1 MSLLRKVRYGCAAV
15 LIGLWLLPAG
25 AAPPLPE
32 SPPDGLVVEWAPPR
46 PDFRPLPDGSV
57 ELVAE
62 GYEIDGRPGAL
73 RLPFTSA
80 LVAIPPGTSPTL
92 RVLSAQTTVI
102 PLPAPLAVAPE
113 PVGVIRDEDGHPVGP
128 AFAPAPRTLPPPPA
142 PVVLEEVGTV
152 RGVRLARLTFYPALP
167 ERDRLQFYQHI
178 RVEIRFS
185 GEKRSGLTGDDPI
198 LARVRRAVLNPQ
210 DALVAQDLS
219 RPVAQDSSCSPQ
231 DKSYATANVAQDLS
245 RPVAQDLSCS
255 PQDKS
260 YATANVAQDLSRPV
274 AQDSSCSPQDKS
286 YATANVAQDL
296 SRTVAQD
303 LSCSPQDKSY
313 ATANVAQDSSCTV
326 AQDLSCLPMGG
337 PRQAFLEVSRP
348 GLYRV
353 TYAQLAPLGL
363 TGADPHYL
371 HLFRGTEEVAYEWE
385 GDEDTLFEDG
395 ESLLFYAEPRFSR
408 WTRNDTYRLVLG
420 GDTPGLR
427 MTSRSADPTGLPT
440 GAPWVE
446 DVFEEN
452 RLYTP
457 DLSLGHPPGPG
468 WRPLDVGLPGRPRHN
483 AGTYPFSAPAVDASA
498 SHAHPLAD
506 RLYRWRPPLDGPG
519 ERRRYR
525 RGRLVRKDR
534 RHRDPPIRTGVL
546 RDGANALSLRPVLTE
561 GAWLDAFAVRHAR
574 GLGPAGSAVTFAGS
588 PSTAY
593 TVTLAASGP
602 YRAYDVTDPLRPVR
616 LTGLWVD
623 GQRITLG
630 DPSGGGPRRY
640 HVAAEGAIR
649 APDRVRPPEDLWGF
663 RAAGGATGA
672 NYLIITHPAFA
683 DALGP
688 LIDLRRSQGLTVAVV
703 NVLGIY
709 DAYGDGRPDPEAIRR
724 FIADA
729 YANWNPRPVYV
740 LLVGDGSFDPKQ
752 YRSESPPTYIPP
764 YLLDVGP
771 AGGETAADN
780 RYACVDGDDNLPDLL
795 LGRLPVRSAD
805 EARAIVQK
813 IVDYET
819 RPLPGGWNA
828 SVLLVADDP
837 DAAGDFPAIS
847 DSAAA
852 YVTAPFTTTRRYCAG
867 SNSSQ
872 SDCPDTEGAAI
883 HSAILNDWNRGTLLV
898 QYTGHSS
905 WQQWAVE
912 RFFHL
917 DDLPALHNSRR
928 LPVLVEATCFT
939 GAFHRPEPTLDE
951 ELVTRPDAGA
961 VAAWGPT
968 GLGASPGHQR
978 LAAGFFRAVFSD
990 TVGTVG
996 EATLAGKL
1004 NLLGAPVGSDL
1015 LDTFVL
1021 LGDPALHWNRTLI
1034 PWTAHV
1040 FLPLVRR

>member
-1 MSLLRKVRYGCAAV
+1 
-15 LIGLWLLPAG
+15 
-25 AAPPLPE
+25 
-32 SPPDGLVVEWAPPR
+32 
-46 PDFRPLPDGSV
+46 
-57 ELVAE
+57 
-62 GYEIDGRPGAL
+62 
-73 RLPFTSA
+73 
-80 LVAIPPGTSPTL
+80 
-92 RVLSAQTTVI
+92 
-102 PLPAPLAVAPE
+102 
-113 PVGVIRDEDGHPVGP
+113 
-128 AFAPAPRTLPPPPA
+128 
-142 PVVLEEVGTV
+142 
-152 RGVRLARLTFYPALP
+152 
-167 ERDRLQFYQHI
+167 
-178 RVEIRFS
+178 
-185 GEKRSGLTGDDPI
+185 
-198 LARVRRAVLNPQ
+198 
-210 DALVAQDLS
+210 
-219 RPVAQDSSCSPQ
+219 
-231 DKSYATANVAQDLS
+231 
-245 RPVAQDLSCS
+245 
-255 PQDKS
+255 
-260 YATANVAQDLSRPV
+260 
-274 AQDSSCSPQDKS
+274 
-286 YATANVAQDL
+286 
-296 SRTVAQD
+296 
-303 LSCSPQDKSY
+303 
-313 ATANVAQDSSCTV
+313 
-326 AQDLSCLPMGG
+326 MGG

-420 GDTPGLR
+420 GETPGLR

-440 GAPWVE
+440 GAPWAE
-446 DVFEEN
+446 DIFEEN

-457 DLSLGHPPGPG
+457 DCLCGSLPPGWDGDRWVWAELKRPG
-468 WRPLDVGLPGRPRHN
+468 NSVRSFPFPLLAGEASTATQITLRFIGFTSVAAYPDHRVDVVVNTTYLGRVEWDGKTAFTATLPLRPGTLTTSNTLTLTLPG
-483 AGTYPFSAPAVDASA
+483 
-498 SHAHPLAD
+498 
-506 RLYRWRPPLDGPG
+506 
-519 ERRRYR
+519 
-525 RGRLVRKDR
+525 
-534 RHRDPPIRTGVL
+534 ITGV
-546 RDGANALSLRPVLTE
+546 DIE
-561 GAWLDAFAVRHAR
+561 GAWLDAFAVRYAR
-574 GLGPAGSAVTFAGS
+574 GLQAAGNAVTFEGS
-588 PSTAY
+588 PSVAAY
-593 TVTLAASGP
+593 TVALAASGP
-602 YRAYDVTDPLRPVR
+602 YRAYDITDPLRPVR
-616 LTGLWVD
+616 LTDFQVD

-764 YLLDVGP
+764 YLLEVGP

-805 EARAIVQK
+805 QARAIVQK

-1004 NLLGAPVGSDL
+1004 NLVGAPVGSDL

-1021 LGDPALHWNRTLI
+1021 LGDPALRWNRALV
-1034 PWTAHV
+1034 PWTAHI
-1040 FLPLVRR
+1040 FLPLVQRQR

>member
-25 AAPPLPE
+25 AAPP
-32 SPPDGLVVEWAPPR
+32 PPGGTSGGLVVEWASPP

-80 LVAIPPGTSPTL
+80 LVAIPPDASPSL

-113 PVGVIRDEDGHPVGP
+113 PVGVIRDEDGRPVDP
-128 AFAPAPRTLPPPPA
+128 AFAPASRTLSPPSA
-142 PVVLEEVGTV
+142 PVALEEIGTI

-167 ERDRLQFYQHI
+167 EGDRLRFYRHI

-185 GEKRSGLTGDDPI
+185 GEKWSALTGDDPI

-210 DALVAQDLS
+210 DALVAQD
-219 RPVAQDSSCSPQ
+219 VSCSPQ
-231 DKSYATANVAQDLS
+231 DKSYATDGG
-245 RPVAQDLSCS
+245 
-255 PQDKS
+255 
-260 YATANVAQDLSRPV
+260 AT
-274 AQDSSCSPQDKS
+274 
-286 YATANVAQDL
+286 
-296 SRTVAQD
+296 
-303 LSCSPQDKSY
+303 
-313 ATANVAQDSSCTV
+313 
-326 AQDLSCLPMGG
+326 GG

-348 GLYRV
+348 GFYRV

-363 TGADPHYL
+363 TSANPHHL
-371 HLFRGTEEVAYEWE
+371 HLFQGTKEIAYEWE
-385 GDEDTLFEDG
+385 GDEDNLFEDG

-408 WTRNDTYRLVLG
+408 WTRGDVYRLVV

-427 MTSRSADPTGLPT
+427 MTARSADPSGLPV
-440 GAPWVE
+440 GIPWVE
-446 DVFEEN
+446 QIFEED
-452 RLYTP
+452 RIYTP
-457 DLSLGHPPGPG
+457 DTLTSGIPSGRDGDRWTWDYRVGPAATPVTYSFSLS
-468 WRPLDVGLPGRPRHN
+468 
-483 AGTYPFSAPAVDASA
+483 AVDSARLATLTLWLIGRTAGDHRWAVQANGASI
-498 SHAHPLAD
+498 
-506 RLYRWRPPLDGPG
+506 G
-519 ERRRYR
+519 EAVWS
-525 RGRLVRKDR
+525 GRTAVTATFSI
-534 RHRDPPIRTGVL
+534 PTGVL

-561 GAWLDAFAVRHAR
+561 SAWLDAFAVCYAR
-574 GLGPAGSAVTFAGS
+574 GLGPAGSATTFEGS
-588 PSTAY
+588 PSAAAY

-602 YRAYDVTDPLRPVR
+602 YRACDVTDPLRPIR
-616 LTGLWVD
+616 LTGFRVD

-630 DPSGGGPRRY
+630 GPSGGGPRRY

-649 APDRVRPPEDLWGF
+649 APDRVRAQEDLWGF

-672 NYLIITHPAFA
+672 DYLIITHPAFA
-683 DALGP
+683 DAMGP
-688 LIDLRRSQGLTVAVV
+688 LADLRRSRGLMVTVV

-709 DAYGDGRPDPEAIRR
+709 DTYGDGRPDPEAIRR

-729 YANWNPRPVYV
+729 YANWSPRPVYV
-740 LLVGDGSFDPKQ
+740 LLVGDGSFDPKR
-752 YRSESPPTYIPP
+752 YRAESPPTYIPP
-764 YLLDVGP
+764 YLLEVGP

-780 RYACVDGDDNLPDLL
+780 RYVCVDGDDNLPDLL

-819 RPLPGGWNA
+819 RPLPGGWNGT
-828 SVLLVADDP
+828 VLLVADDP
-837 DAAGDFPAIS
+837 DPAGDFPAFS
-847 DSAAA
+847 DATAAW
-852 YVTAPFTTTRRYCAG
+852 VTAPFTVTRRYCVGAK
-867 SNSSQ
+867 STED
-872 SDCPDTEGAAI
+872 DCDAETPTMRTALLG
-883 HSAILNDWNRGTLLV
+883 DWNRGALLI
-898 QYTGHSS
+898 QYFGHSS
-905 WQQWAVE
+905 RHQWARE

-917 DDLPALHNSRR
+917 DDLSSLANNRR
-928 LPVLVEATCFT
+928 YPVVAEMTCFT

-968 GLGASPGHQR
+968 GLGASAGHQR

-1004 NLLGAPVGSDL
+1004 NLVGASVGSDL
-1015 LDTFVL
+1015 LDTYVL
-1021 LGDPALHWNRTLI
+1021 LGDPALRWNRTLI